1 MVPPRDFGAEQ
12 AAKQALNID
21 PEWVDISLAVGNCAS
36 WESWIQMGRPDP
48 VI

>member
-1 MVPPRDFGAEQ
+1 MIPPRDFNDEKAVSE
-12 AAKQALNID
+12 ARKID

-48 VI
+48 VV